1 MTSATVYE
9 HIADF
14 IADMNPQ
21 MILDL
26 KAPDEMRYKLEYL
39 LDKEKDET
47 LTLEEK
53 DDLDHYMILE
63 RLIRMAKTRARMKL
77 K

>member
-21 MILDL
+21 MILKL
-26 KAPDEMRYKLEYL
+26 KAPEEMRNKLEYL
-39 LDKEKDET
+39 LDKEKDEA

-63 RLIRMAKTRARMKL
+63 RLIRMAKTRARIKL